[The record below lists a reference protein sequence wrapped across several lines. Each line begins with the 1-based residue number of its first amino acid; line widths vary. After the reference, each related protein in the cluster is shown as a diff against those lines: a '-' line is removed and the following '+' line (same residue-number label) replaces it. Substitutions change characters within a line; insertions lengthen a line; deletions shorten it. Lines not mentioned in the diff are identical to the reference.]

1 MQNDDWRYSEEK
13 LKLRQ
18 SLLKI
23 LLKEYGST
31 ESSSSIYECANE
43 WVEKGHVRVDGI
55 VKYYQ
60 AYFSAK

>member
-1 MQNDDWRYSEEK
+1 MHNNDWRYSEEK

-23 LLKEYGST
+23 LLKEYGET
-31 ESSSSIYECANE
+31 ESTSSIYECANE
-43 WVEKGHVRVDGI
+43 WVEKGHVRADGV
-55 VKYYQ
+55 VKYYK